1 MGTCTY
7 SHIRGHEKGEYEMKC
22 SRCLVENDRD
32 IKMVNMGKESTT
44 LTADIAHRD
53 VGDKING
60 NMGKWR
66 QKDLVQG
73 SVN

>member
-1 MGTCTY
+1 METCRC

-22 SRCLVENDRD
+22 SRCLVKNDRD
-32 IKMVNMGKESTT
+32 IKMVKMGKESTT
-44 LTADIAHRD
+44 LTADLAHRD

-60 NMGKWR
+60 DMGNWR
-66 QKDLVQG
+66 QEDLVQG